1 MWVAW
6 MLCVQLHTIPLL
18 SRLAPASAFRGGRGS
33 KLCGAKLF
41 RSRYSTE
48 KRDTPET
55 PNGVAGALEKKLQS
69 VVECLL
75 EQSERIDYVCHR
87 I

>member
-1 MWVAW
+1 MAHKTDITSS
-6 MLCVQLHTIPLL
+6 QPSA
-18 SRLAPASAFRGGRGS
+18 SRKGGS

-41 RSRYSTE
+41 RFRFSTE